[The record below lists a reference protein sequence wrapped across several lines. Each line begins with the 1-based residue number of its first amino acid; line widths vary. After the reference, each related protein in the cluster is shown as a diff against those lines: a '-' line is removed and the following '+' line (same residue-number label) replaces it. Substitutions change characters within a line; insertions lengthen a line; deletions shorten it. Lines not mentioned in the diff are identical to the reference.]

1 MSQNQPIG
9 GIISVGD
16 NTSGVIVKEL
26 KSVAGRDI
34 SSTLTIDLAACQRA
48 AWKSS

>member
-26 KSVAGRDI
+26 KSVTGRDI
-34 SSTLTIDLAACQRA
+34 SSTLTIDLAAYQRA
-48 AWKSS
+48 D